1 VEDFLA
7 NTRSA
12 KKRIRQNE
20 KQRAHNKMYRTR
32 ARSQV
37 KQARSAIEAG
47 DPAAAKEAVLAAIS
61 ELDKSAARGVIH
73 SNNAS
78 RRKSRLMKLL
88 QRSRSAE

>member
-1 VEDFLA
+1 MA

-20 KQRAHNKMYRTR
+20 KQRARNKMYRTR

-47 DPAAAKEAVLAAIS
+47 DSAAAQEAVLSAIS
-61 ELDKSAARGVIH
+61 ELDKAAARGVIH
-73 SNNAS
+73 PNNAS
-78 RRKSRLMKLL
+78 RRKGRLMKLF
-88 QRSRSAE
+88 QRSQSAE